1 MVYPHIRAMQRS
13 AARRPATFIA
23 HRHMETPYLSGRQQ
37 GTMKGVSVTSLS
49 SPSQSSQLDTTTTP
63 SLSSSSSTSADAS
76 AETKG
81 EKSKP
86 ARPVEWIDI
95 AALQPQ
101 PVLSSSAS
109 EALARSRRFNSK
121 EEKTLYGSSTTD
133 SAEGGT
139 AGGFD
144 EDAASGGLLGVKALG
159 IATLIVGTSAG
170 LGAFI
175 VAKLMGVESVSGSRD
190 FRGVSS

>member
-1 MVYPHIRAMQRS
+1 V
-13 AARRPATFIA
+13 
-23 HRHMETPYLSGRQQ
+23 ETPYLSGRQQ
-37 GTMKGVSVTSLS
+37 GARKEESIASSS
-49 SPSQSSQLDTTTTP
+49 SPSQLSQSDTITTP
-63 SLSSSSSTSADAS
+63 SVSSSSATSADAS

-95 AALQPQ
+95 AASQSQ
-101 PVLSSSAS
+101 PVLSPDAS

-121 EEKTLYGSSTTD
+121 EEKTLYGSSTAD
-133 SAEGGT
+133 SPESGT

-175 VAKLMGVESVSGSRD
+175 VAKLMGVESVSGRSRNS
-190 FRGVSS
+190 RGVV